1 MESRINSINSSSN
14 NTQTAYMVSNPWPC
28 RRVSVTTVQPLPS
41 LVSLILQRHSVTT
54 RLTTLPPMED
64 PFHPTSTIQ
73 VQHLSTGQKK
83 SLHYIKNLKFPLVFS
98 GDY

>member
-1 MESRINSINSSSN
+1 MESRINNNSINSSSN
-14 NTQTAYMVSNPWPC
+14 SNTQTAYMVSNPWPC

-73 VQHLSTGQKK
+73 VQHLSTRQKK
-83 SLHYIKNLKFPLVFS
+83 VCIILKISNFR
-98 GDY
+98 